1 MEDYPR
7 TLEEFEGRFVTE
19 QACREYLM
27 QLRWPRGFACPRCG
41 GQRARPSVVA
51 QSKCPLSRPIE
62 MSPLDQDRGRPFA
75 LGADDSGAEGPV
87 KGPRS
92 QALRARP

>member
-27 QLRWPRGFACPRCG
+27 QPKLAAAFCVP
-41 GQRARPSVVA
+41 
-51 QSKCPLSRPIE
+51 PLWGINE
-62 MSPLDQDRGRPFA
+62 L
-75 LGADDSGAEGPV
+75 GPV
-87 KGPRS
+87 VGGACCAVDNAIIR
-92 QALRARP
+92 LR

>member
-27 QLRWPRGFACPRCG
+27 QLRWPRGFACPAVG
-41 GQRARPSVVA
+41 
-51 QSKCPLSRPIE
+51 
-62 MSPLDQDRGRPFA
+62 
-75 LGADDSGAEGPV
+75 DSELGPV
-87 KGPRS
+87 VGGACCAVDNAIIR
-92 QALRARP
+92 LR

>member
-41 GQRARPSVVA
+41 GQRARPEDVQNSVETRGSPELVVYA
-51 QSKCPLSRPIE
+51 AWAWAGGGGDSLRSWSSNFGKCR
-62 MSPLDQDRGRPFA
+62 
-75 LGADDSGAEGPV
+75 
-87 KGPRS
+87 
-92 QALRARP
+92 

>member
-41 GQRARPSVVA
+41 GNSE
-51 QSKCPLSRPIE
+51 L
-62 MSPLDQDRGRPFA
+62 
-75 LGADDSGAEGPV
+75 GPV
-87 KGPRS
+87 VGGACCAVDNAIIR
-92 QALRARP
+92 LR